1 MALTL
6 VSAGRLGTS
15 RVGTLATL
23 CALGLTGVGRRCYLM
38 ALTLVSA
45 GRLGASKVGT
55 LTADGTDALAFMNIR
70 NYKIQIQAGRK
81 RAGHHYY
88 EDE

>member
-1 MALTL
+1 
-6 VSAGRLGTS
+6 
-15 RVGTLATL
+15 
-23 CALGLTGVGRRCYLM
+23 M